1 MHVLKSADHKRMPW
15 KNGGGETVEVFV
27 HPPGAGLSD
36 FDWRV
41 SMAHVAADGPFSCFE
56 GIDRTLALLEGE
68 GMRLAI
74 EGRGEVLLTSASPP
88 LSFPADAP
96 TQAVLSGGPITDLNV
111 MTRRGVLQHQVER
124 LIVGEGES
132 LLLPPRPARWWLLL
146 ATGPCRIEAP
156 GEDVSLTAH
165 DTLMGAGTQLALTIR
180 SAGTPVTLYQISI
193 TL

>member
-1 MHVLKSADHKRMPW
+1 MRILKSADHKRMAW

-27 HPPGAGLSD
+27 HRPGAGLSD

-41 SMAHVAADGPFSCFE
+41 SMAHVASDGPFSCFE

-74 EGRGEVLLTSASPP
+74 EGRGEALLTPTSPP

-96 TQAVLSGGPITDLNV
+96 TQAALTGGPITDLNV
-111 MTRRGVLQHQVER
+111 MTRRGVLRHHVER
-124 LIVGEGES
+124 LVLDGNEG

-146 ATGPCRIEAP
+146 ATGPCRIEAR
-156 GEDVSLTAH
+156 GEDRGLMAH
-165 DTLMGAGTQLALTIR
+165 DALMGAGALPALALR
-180 SAGTPVTLYQISI
+180 PAGAPVTLYAI
-193 TL
+193 TIAP

>member
-1 MHVLKSADHKRMPW
+1 MRLLKSAELKRMAW

-41 SMAHVAADGPFSCFE
+41 SMAHVATDGPFSCFE

-74 EGRGEVLLTSASPP
+74 AGQGEVLLTPASPP

-96 TQAVLSGGPITDLNV
+96 TQAALSGGPITDLNV
-111 MTRRGVLQHQVER
+111 MTRRGVFRHQVER
-124 LIVGEGES
+124 LALDAGQS
-132 LLLPPRPARWWLLL
+132 LHLPPRPAHWWLLL
-146 ATGPCRIEAP
+146 VTGPCRIEAS
-156 GEDVSLTAH
+156 GESVSLAVH
-165 DTLMGAGTQLALTIR
+165 DSLMGEGALPTLAIH
-180 SAGTPVTLYQISI
+180 SAETPVTLFAI
-193 TL
+193 TIAP